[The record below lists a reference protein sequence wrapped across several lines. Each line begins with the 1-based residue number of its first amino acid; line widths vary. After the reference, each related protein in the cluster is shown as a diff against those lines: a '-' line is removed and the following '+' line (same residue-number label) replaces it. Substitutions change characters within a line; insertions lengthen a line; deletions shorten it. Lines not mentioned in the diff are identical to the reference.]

1 MRMNQPAFPRVQV
14 HQQARALQP
23 AKVHQP
29 VSPRVQVSQQARVS
43 AHQQARALV
52 FQQASL
58 LKVHQK
64 ATEIPILKVHQK
76 AMEIPILKVHQK
88 VAAILIPIMN
98 QLSRVSLNQM
108 IVPLRVE
115 QQVIASQRVRV
126 LLLVQAHR
134 QVQVKVQV

>member
-1 MRMNQPAFPRVQV
+1 MEIPI
-14 HQQARALQP
+14 
-23 AKVHQP
+23 
-29 VSPRVQVSQQARVS
+29 
-43 AHQQARALV
+43 
-52 FQQASL
+52 

-76 AMEIPILKVHQK
+76 AMEIPILKVYQK